1 MGFKE
6 FRRGFEIK
14 RLDVVEKD
22 IIPFNNEIL
31 KSEWEQGGQEGE
43 PCHVPLYSLDPSNPY
58 STKKVMHFSWKR
70 GFQNVWTGWPNDGK
84 AVDVE
89 TPIPTIN
96 GFVKMKDVGIGDVVY
111 DESGN
116 ECMVTYISP
125 IYTDRTCYR
134 VKFNDGSFIDC
145 CEDHLW
151 LTYDSSELR
160 SYYSLRNSRLKKRG
174 SDQTSKRKTAKVRST
189 KQIFETQKGRGG
201 RNNHAIPVC
210 NSILGKYK
218 SFEVDPYLL
227 GAWLGDG
234 TSSDGG
240 FTSNDQEII
249 DEITSLGFDV
259 SNYKSKYGYYIK
271 GLKPMLRRVGVL
283 NNKHIPIDYL
293 FSSIDQR
300 FSLLQGLMD
309 TDGSISKSGVCEFT
323 NCKKELAHNVYELV
337 SSLGIKCSIN
347 EYPSMLNGRQVNV
360 KWRVIFKTDLCVF
373 RLKRKKD
380 RLPKKID
387 RSQQF
392 RFIVSVDKID
402 SIPVKCITVDS
413 KSHLYLA
420 GSNFIPTHN
429 TQYCLF
435 MMLVKSLHDG
445 WKWVVWSPEMRSAQ
459 FVNGKVIINANDII
473 NLLVWMMSG
482 VTPYKHVAEK
492 YGTPRLSIDEYFQLV
507 EVVKSHFIFLDPE
520 NKTPKALNELLF
532 SLYEKD
538 GFDGVLIDPWKNVR
552 QDIDKRSD
560 IWLEEVFAD
569 TKDFAV
575 KTNTSW
581 NWIAHPKANVEK
593 YRKGANG
600 MTEIMPVTQEKL
612 NGGAAWDNSMD
623 GIYSIFRY
631 NLHLNINSREVM
643 FKNIKQRKQE
653 LVGERGDV
661 DNIVFDAAKR
671 RYIFSGTD
679 PLQR

>member
-1 MGFKE
+1 MAYKE

-14 RLDVVEKD
+14 KLDAVEKD
-22 IIPFNNEIL
+22 IIPFNKEIL

-58 STKKVMHFSWKR
+58 STKKITHFSWKR

-84 AVDVE
+84 
-89 TPIPTIN
+89 
-96 GFVKMKDVGIGDVVY
+96 
-111 DESGN
+111 
-116 ECMVTYISP
+116 
-125 IYTDRTCYR
+125 
-134 VKFNDGSFIDC
+134 
-145 CEDHLW
+145 
-151 LTYDSSELR
+151 
-160 SYYSLRNSRLKKRG
+160 
-174 SDQTSKRKTAKVRST
+174 
-189 KQIFETQKGRGG
+189 
-201 RNNHAIPVC
+201 
-210 NSILGKYK
+210 
-218 SFEVDPYLL
+218 
-227 GAWLGDG
+227 
-234 TSSDGG
+234 
-240 FTSNDQEII
+240 
-249 DEITSLGFDV
+249 
-259 SNYKSKYGYYIK
+259 
-271 GLKPMLRRVGVL
+271 
-283 NNKHIPIDYL
+283 
-293 FSSIDQR
+293 
-300 FSLLQGLMD
+300 
-309 TDGSISKSGVCEFT
+309 
-323 NCKKELAHNVYELV
+323 
-337 SSLGIKCSIN
+337 
-347 EYPSMLNGRQVNV
+347 
-360 KWRVIFKTDLCVF
+360 
-373 RLKRKKD
+373 
-380 RLPKKID
+380 
-387 RSQQF
+387 
-392 RFIVSVDKID
+392 
-402 SIPVKCITVDS
+402 
-413 KSHLYLA
+413 
-420 GSNFIPTHN
+420 

-507 EVVKSHFIFLDPE
+507 EVVKTHFIFLDPE
-520 NKTPKALNELLF
+520 NKTPKALNELLT

-560 IWLEEVFAD
+560 IWLEEVFSD

-671 RYIFSGTD
+671 RYIFSGID